1 MERGAPLFDN
11 TLAPDDGAREMIKV
25 GITIV
30 AIAAALVAA
39 KQSNAL
45 ERAQLLSSCSEVA
58 APRGD
63 EHVWQACRA
72 GKLDGMP
79 DLSLKSCQ
87 PGGASGEFEYWICPT
102 RISSG
107 RSTE

>member
-1 MERGAPLFDN
+1 
-11 TLAPDDGAREMIKV
+11 MIKI

-30 AIAAALVAA
+30 AVAAALVAA

-45 ERAQLLSSCSEVA
+45 QRAQLLSSCSEVT

-63 EHVWQACRA
+63 ENSWRACRA
-72 GKLDGMP
+72 GKLDGRP

-87 PGGASGEFEYWICPT
+87 PRGVSGKFEYWSCPT
-102 RISSG
+102 RLSSS
-107 RSTE
+107 RTPE

>member
-1 MERGAPLFDN
+1 
-11 TLAPDDGAREMIKV
+11 MIKV
-25 GITIV
+25 GITVV

-45 ERAQLLSSCSEVA
+45 ERAQLLSACSEVA
-58 APRGD
+58 APAGEERSFL
-63 EHVWQACRA
+63 ACRA

-79 DLSLKSCQ
+79 DLSLKSCRSR
-87 PGGASGEFEYWICPT
+87 GMSGSFKYWSCPS

-107 RSTE
+107 RHAG

>member
-1 MERGAPLFDN
+1 
-11 TLAPDDGAREMIKV
+11 MIKAA
-25 GITIV
+25 ITIV
-30 AIAAALVAA
+30 AIAAALFAA
-39 KQSNAL
+39 KESNAL
-45 ERAQLLSSCSEVA
+45 QRAQLLSSCSEVT

-63 EHVWQACRA
+63 ENSWQACRA

-87 PGGASGEFEYWICPT
+87 SSGVSGEFEYWSCPA
-102 RISSG
+102 RLSSG

>member
-1 MERGAPLFDN
+1 MLDNRRAPESAN
-11 TLAPDDGAREMIKV
+11 EMVKI

-30 AIAAALVAA
+30 AVAAALVAA

-45 ERAQLLSSCSEVA
+45 QRAQLLSSCSEVA

-63 EHVWQACRA
+63 ERSWQACRA

-79 DLSLKSCQ
+79 DLSLKSCEPQ
-87 PGGASGEFEYWICPT
+87 GVTGSFEYWSCPT
-102 RISSG
+102 RLSSG

>member
-1 MERGAPLFDN
+1 
-11 TLAPDDGAREMIKV
+11 MIKV
-25 GITIV
+25 AITIV
-30 AIAAALVAA
+30 AVAAALVGA

-58 APRGD
+58 APAGD
-63 EHVWQACRA
+63 ERSILACRA

-87 PGGASGEFEYWICPT
+87 PRGMSGSFEYWSCPT

-107 RSTE
+107 HRTE

>member
-1 MERGAPLFDN
+1 MEERGLPLDN
-11 TLAPDDGAREMIKV
+11 TFRSKMIKV
-25 GITIV
+25 AFAIV

-58 APRGD
+58 APAGD
-63 EHVWQACRA
+63 DRSVLACRA

-79 DLSLKSCQ
+79 DLSLKSCESR
-87 PGGASGEFEYWICPT
+87 GISGSFEYWSCPT
-102 RISSG
+102 KISSS
-107 RSTE
+107 RRTE